1 MMIARSGFNAMGAPH
16 YAPSKRNIPPTTQLT
31 QLGVVFNRDD
41 YRFHHLT
48 DNDQFARFVEWSS
61 DFEYEFDIT
70 GELAKEASKI
80 RPVMKK
86 YNLCMENEEFSDI
99 SRAIRK
105 SESEVIKEKL
115 KKGE

>member
-1 MMIARSGFNAMGAPH
+1 MIARSGFNAKGAPH
-16 YAPSKRNIPPTTQLT
+16 YGQSKRIIPPTTQLT

-41 YRFHHLT
+41 YCFHQLT
-48 DNDQFARFVEWSS
+48 DNDQLARFVEWSS

-70 GELAKEASKI
+70 GDLPKEAPRI

-99 SRAIRK
+99 SQAIRK
-105 SESEVIKEKL
+105 SDSDHLRDKL
-115 KKGE
+115 KRGD